1 MEPPHEQILFVELPH
16 EQILFMELPYEQILF
31 VEPENQKKLE
41 NTKKKKKTIFREVLG
56 LWLALG
62 TQDLPKYLF
71 FCVFLLFLVFPS
83 FFWFLAPRIESVHG
97 AAP

>member
-41 NTKKKKKTIFREVLG
+41 KTKKNKKLQKKQYFGRSWG
-56 LWLALG
+56 SGWLWEPR
-62 TQDLPKYLF
+62 TPRNI
-71 FCVFLLFLVFPS
+71 VFFLVFPS

-97 AAP
+97 ASP

>member
-41 NTKKKKKTIFREVLG
+41 KTKKKKTKKTIFREVLG

-62 TQDLPKYLF
+62 TQDLPKYG
-71 FCVFLLFLVFPS
+71 VFS
-83 FFWFLAPRIESVHG
+83 FFVFFVFAEFFLGFCLHE
-97 AAP
+97 

>member
-16 EQILFMELPYEQILF
+16 EQILFMELPHEQILF

-41 NTKKKKKTIFREVLG
+41 KKKNNKKTIFREVLG

-62 TQDLPKYLF
+62 TQDLPKYFVFVF
-71 FCVFLLFLVFPS
+71 FRFLKNKKIARTV
-83 FFWFLAPRIESVHG
+83 
-97 AAP
+97 